1 MHIIIIKP
9 SLQKI
14 FATQAMKQRW
24 FVWTKNRR
32 QHYTNSRGRFFLQP
46 VVNWLRENKVS
57 DIQEIQ
63 TSFQEIQMF

>member
-1 MHIIIIKP
+1 MD
-9 SLQKI
+9 
-14 FATQAMKQRW
+14 
-24 FVWTKNRR
+24 
-32 QHYTNSRGRFFLQP
+32 TNSRGRFFLQP